1 MSSSAHVRSRAPNSH
16 QEPSVDDSTT
26 QRAAKIIVDAVRKE
40 FRRGNRPP
48 HVVFDDIS
56 FVVDDGEFVSVIGPS
71 GCGKT
76 TMLNMI
82 AGLTE
87 PTGGRIVAHGA
98 EVRGPGADRGMVF
111 QQDAIFMWRTVRKN
125 VEFGL
130 EIKGL
135 SRNERSA
142 RAQRYIELV
151 GLQSFEN
158 YYPKELSGG
167 MKKRVAI
174 ATVLANQPSVM
185 LMDEPFGSLDYP
197 TKIGLQDEITRIFEL
212 EHTTTIFVT
221 HDIEEAVYLSDR
233 VLVLAGG
240 GLAEELVVP
249 FPRPRD
255 PDLRTSD
262 EMQALKRSLWA
273 YL

>member
-1 MSSSAHVRSRAPNSH
+1 MTDTPL
-16 QEPSVDDSTT
+16 P
-26 QRAAKIIVDAVRKE
+26 KIVVEDVRKE
-40 FRRGNRPP
+40 FQRGSRRA
-48 HVVFDDIS
+48 HVVFDAVAFSIQ
-56 FVVDDGEFVSVIGPS
+56 DGQFTAIIGPS

-82 AGLTE
+82 AGLTQ
-87 PTGGRIVAHGA
+87 PTRGRIIVDGNP
-98 EVRGPGADRGMVF
+98 VTGPGADRGVVF

-135 SRNERSA
+135 PKPARRERSDH
-142 RAQRYIELV
+142 YIRLV
-151 GLQSFEN
+151 GLAGFED

-174 ATVLANQPSVM
+174 AAVLANEPDVL

-197 TKIGLQDEITRIFEL
+197 TKISLQDELTRIFEI
-212 EHTTTIFVT
+212 ERTTTIFVT
-221 HDIEEAVYLSDR
+221 HDIEEAVFLADR
-233 VLVLAGG
+233 ILVLADGG
-240 GLAEELVVP
+240 VAELVDVP
-249 FPRPRD
+249 FERPRN
-255 PDLRTSD
+255 PDLRLSD
-262 EMQALKRSLWA
+262 EMQELKRALWS

>member
-1 MSSSAHVRSRAPNSH
+1 MTDKPL
-16 QEPSVDDSTT
+16 P
-26 QRAAKIIVDAVRKE
+26 KIVVEDVRKE
-40 FRRGNRPP
+40 FQRGSRRA
-48 HVVFDDIS
+48 HVGFDSVAFSI
-56 FVVDDGEFVSVIGPS
+56 DDGQFTAIIGPS

-82 AGLTE
+82 AGLSQ
-87 PTGGRIVAHGA
+87 PTRGRIVVDGTP
-98 EVRGPGADRGMVF
+98 VTGPGADRGVVF

-135 SRNERSA
+135 SKAARQERA
-142 RAQRYIELV
+142 DHYIRLV
-151 GLQSFEN
+151 GLAGFED

-174 ATVLANQPSVM
+174 AAVLANEPDVL

-197 TKIGLQDEITRIFEL
+197 TKIALQDELTRIFEI
-212 EHTTTIFVT
+212 ERTTTIFVT
-221 HDIEEAVYLSDR
+221 HDIEEAVFLADR
-233 VLVLAGG
+233 ILVLAGG
-240 GLAEELVVP
+240 GVAELVDVP
-249 FPRPRD
+249 FKRPRN
-255 PDLRTSD
+255 PDLRLSD
-262 EMQALKRSLWA
+262 EMQELKRSLWS